1 MVLWEGGGNRRP
13 FYAGPAAKWYQ
24 NRAASGTALNTA
36 GNTKALRGEGL
47 RIIDRQRISGGFQQ
61 GSELVAVDQ
70 HAALAVRAQAPGDH
84 LDRHADLDRLLAQIG

>member
-1 MVLWEGGGNRRP
+1 MVPWEGGGNRRP
-13 FYAGPAAKWYQ
+13 FYAGPAAKCYQ

-61 GSELVAVDQ
+61 GSELEAVDQ
-70 HAALAVRAQAPGDH
+70 HAALAVRAQAPRDH

>member
-13 FYAGPAAKWYQ
+13 FYAGPAAKCYQ

-70 HAALAVRAQAPGDH
+70 HAALAVRAQAPRDH